1 MSKISFSSLALSF
14 ISLMIFWVI
23 MSGYLDVLHI
33 GFGVVSVTGVL
44 LFNYRLQNHRFSGED
59 VDVLRS
65 LRFSRSVYYFLWL
78 ILQVIVAGFHMARL
92 IVSPSMP
99 IKPAVVR
106 FKADLPSDQ
115 AKMILGNSI
124 TLTPGTLTV
133 DIEGDQFLIH
143 ALDTTSY
150 ESLQNDKMPR
160 EVLKLF
166 EKEERQV
173 ISDF

>member
-1 MSKISFSSLALSF
+1 
-14 ISLMIFWVI
+14 MIFWII
-23 MSGYLDVLHI
+23 MSGYLDAMHI
-33 GFGVVSVTGVL
+33 GFGVISVSVVL
-44 LFNYRLQNHRFSGED
+44 FFNYRLQNYRFSRQD
-59 VDVLRS
+59 IDVLHS
-65 LRFSRSVYYFLWL
+65 LRFSRAFYFFFWL
-78 ILQVIVAGFHMARL
+78 FVQIIVAGFHMARL

-99 IKPAVVR
+99 IRPAVVKFR
-106 FKADLPSDQ
+106 ADLPSDQ

-133 DIEGDQFLIH
+133 DIEEDQFLIH

-173 ISDF
+173 ISEFQIIENPEELA